1 MLMPSLL
8 RHRHT
13 HAHPREESLGAHQPK
28 PPRLSPVLSASD
40 RLLAPEEEPLVGS
53 HLITPRRGY
62 SHHGIY
68 VGHGNVV
75 HYKSAICKLRRGPVE
90 EVPLASFALQRD
102 VWVRT
107 HAAPRFDLSEVAR
120 RARSRLGEDHY
131 RLLSNNCEHLCEW
144 CLHDQSRSHQV
155 DRLLALPRSFP
166 HIVVEVIVSLLA
178 QRPACPPSTAHSG

>member
-1 MLMPSLL
+1 MFMSKSSRDAQL
-8 RHRHT
+8 
-13 HAHPREESLGAHQPK
+13 PK
-28 PPRLSPVLSASD
+28 PIRFSPGLGSND
-40 RLLAPEEEPLVGS
+40 RLLAPEEEPPVGS
-53 HLITPRRGY
+53 HLITPRRGF

-90 EVPLASFALQRD
+90 EVPLTSFALRRD

-107 HAAPRFDLSEVAR
+107 HAAPHFDLSEVAR

-144 CLHDQSRSHQV
+144 CVQDASRSHQV
-155 DRLLALPRSFP
+155 DRVLALPRKFP

-178 QRPACPPSTAHSG
+178 QQPVAVHAGGSQGR